1 MTEFDMIMNW
11 RPGTSHQLPDAL
23 SHLLHP
29 SAAGDSMDDSFPDD
43 TSSGNPTDYV
53 GPRRPILDGQL
64 LNDLEPFKKEMVD
77 PPEVREKHVVRS
89 KSPTSPRT
97 LSMLSAIVDSIPRA
111 VAALDLLPGQCD
123 DLTGGAQ
130 LATWPFQDRLATIET
145 DGVALPA

>member
-1 MTEFDMIMNW
+1 MIMEW
-11 RPGTSHQLPDAL
+11 RPG
-23 SHLLHP
+23 
-29 SAAGDSMDDSFPDD
+29 
-43 TSSGNPTDYV
+43 SGNPTDYV

-145 DGVALPA
+145 DGAVLPVRRSSRARTPSVRLMPLPELDTFHALWNRNPPSGE